1 MNKTKLGFT
10 ALLGALA
17 IVLGAFA
24 SHGLKGT
31 LEPEQLNSFQ
41 TGVRYHLFHV
51 LFLLLLVQLPGITDK
66 TKSILFTLIVF
77 GIILFSGSIYLLTT
91 EKVTGLDISTLGW
104 ITPIGGTLLISA
116 WLVLAFRYFSS
127 KSDT

>member
-24 SHGLKGT
+24 SHGLKVR
-31 LEPEQLNSFQ
+31 LDPEQLSSFQ

-51 LFLLLLVQLPGITDK
+51 IFLLLLPQLPALSEK
-66 TKSILFTLIVF
+66 TKSSLFKLVVS
-77 GIILFSGSIYLLTT
+77 GIILFSGSIYLLST
-91 EKVTGLDISTLGW
+91 KAVTGIDISALGW
-104 ITPIGGTLLISA
+104 ITPLGGTLLISA

-127 KSDT
+127 KSLP

>member
-10 ALLGALA
+10 AILGAMA

-24 SHGLKGT
+24 SHGLKAR
-31 LEPEQLNSFQ
+31 LDPEQLSSFQ

-51 LFLLLLVQLPGITDK
+51 LFLLLLAQLPSLSEKTRSYLFMLVVSGI
-66 TKSILFTLIVF
+66 L
-77 GIILFSGSIYLLTT
+77 LFSGSIYLLSTKT
-91 EKVTGLDISTLGW
+91 VTGIDISALGW

-127 KSDT
+127 KSHT